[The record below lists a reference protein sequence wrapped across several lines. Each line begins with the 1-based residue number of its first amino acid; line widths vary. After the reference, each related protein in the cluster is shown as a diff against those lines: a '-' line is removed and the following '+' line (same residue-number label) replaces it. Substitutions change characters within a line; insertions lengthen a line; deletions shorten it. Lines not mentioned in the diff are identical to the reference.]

1 MSDTVLLLDADI
13 FCFQIA
19 SSVEQE
25 IDWGD
30 DLWTLHSD
38 LAEAKAK
45 MEDTVQYLMRKLEAD
60 EVILCFTDGENF
72 RKKVYPDYKGNRKD
86 VRKPLA
92 YKELVA
98 CCKETYETFTRPN
111 LEADDV
117 MGILA
122 TWPKFRPG
130 KKKVIVSEDKDLKTI
145 GGAWLFNPKKDDEPR
160 YNDPD
165 EAFRYFLEQTLTG
178 DTTDGYPGCP
188 GIGADTAKEL
198 LANPYGWEQYEHVFK
213 SGPRKDQ
220 AEMRWRKR
228 EVTDLWEAIVD
239 QFLKAGLS
247 EEAALQQARCA
258 RILHASDYNFK
269 TKEPILWTPA
279 RAPKNASNSS
289 TS

>member
-1 MSDTVLLLDADI
+1 MSTVLLLDADI

-38 LAEAKAK
+38 QQEAQAR
-45 MEDTVQYLMRKLEAD
+45 MEDVVTSLTKKLDAD

-72 RKKVYPDYKGNRKD
+72 RKKVYPQYKAKRKD

-92 YKELVA
+92 YRSLVDH
-98 CCKETYETFTRPN
+98 CKATYETFTRPT

-130 KKKVIVSEDKDLKTI
+130 AKKVIVSEDKDLKTI
-145 GGAWLFNPKKDDEPR
+145 GGAWLYNPAKHDEPVL
-160 YNDPD
+160 NDPR
-165 EAFRYFLEQTLTG
+165 ESYLYFLEQTLTG
-178 DTTDGYPGCP
+178 DVTDGYPGCP
-188 GIGADTAKEL
+188 GIGPAKAQKALEKADE
-198 LANPYGWEQYEHVFK
+198 G
-213 SGPRKDQ
+213 
-220 AEMRWRKR
+220 AEWAA
-228 EVTDLWEAIVD
+228 VVALY
-239 QFLKAGLS
+239 LKAGLS
-247 EEAALQQARCA
+247 EEVALQQARCA
-258 RILHASDYNFK
+258 RILHHTDYDFK
-269 TKEPILWTPA
+269 KKEPKLWLP
-279 RAPKNASNSS
+279 PKSVSAST

>member
-13 FCFQIA
+13 FCFQTA

-25 IDWGD
+25 IHWGD

-45 MEDTVQYLMRKLEAD
+45 VDDTVQYLKRKLDAS

-72 RKKVYPDYKGNRKD
+72 RKKVYPAYKDNRKG

-98 CCKETYETFTRPN
+98 YCKETYETFTRPN

-130 KKKVIVSEDKDLKTI
+130 MKKVIVSEDKDLKTI
-145 GGAWLFNPKKDDEPR
+145 AGAWLFNPKKDDEPVF
-160 YNDPD
+160 NEPE

-213 SGPRKDQ
+213 SGPRKGES
-220 AEMRWRKR
+220 EMKWRKR
-228 EVTDLWEAIVD
+228 EVASVWEAIVD
-239 QFLKAGLS
+239 QFVKAGLN
-247 EEAALQQARCA
+247 EAAALQQARCA

-269 TKEPILWTPA
+269 LKEPKLWLP
-279 RAPKNASNSS
+279 PNSGSVSS